1 MDPEFIAIL
10 DSCQAMLREVLR
22 TENPFTFPVSGT
34 GTSGM
39 ECLLINFLEPG
50 DRALIAVGG
59 FFGDRLA
66 NSAERIGAETTR
78 YEYPWG
84 TSIEKERFFQL
95 IEETKPK
102 LVGLVNG
109 ETSTGVYQNMDG
121 FAEVTHDNGG
131 FLCVDCVTSLATCP
145 IEIDR
150 WGIDLAYSCSQK
162 GLACPPGLAP
172 VTLSTPALEVI
183 ATRKKPVPS
192 FYFCLDELKKYLT
205 GLSNRAYHHTAPVSM
220 IFGLHQGLREVLD
233 EGLEERWRRHREVA
247 HYLISAL
254 RPLGLEPLVAEVD
267 RLNALTTIS
276 IPKGVDDLSVRSL
289 LLNEHG
295 IEIGAGLGKFAGR
308 VWRIG
313 LMGQNSTR
321 ENVDRLVDALRVV
334 L

>member
-1 MDPEFIAIL
+1 
-10 DSCQAMLREVLR
+10 
-22 TENPFTFPVSGT
+22 
-34 GTSGM
+34 
-39 ECLLINFLEPG
+39 
-50 DRALIAVGG
+50 
-59 FFGDRLA
+59 
-66 NSAERIGAETTR
+66 
-78 YEYPWG
+78 
-84 TSIEKERFFQL
+84 
-95 IEETKPK
+95 
-102 LVGLVNG
+102 
-109 ETSTGVYQNMDG
+109 
-121 FAEVTHDNGG
+121 
-131 FLCVDCVTSLATCP
+131 
-145 IEIDR
+145 
-150 WGIDLAYSCSQK
+150 
-162 GLACPPGLAP
+162 
-172 VTLSTPALEVI
+172 
-183 ATRKKPVPS
+183 
-192 FYFCLDELKKYLT
+192 
-205 GLSNRAYHHTAPVSM
+205 M